1 LIVSGR
7 YPFVFRLGIE
17 LVKLLQS
24 RRYIESS
31 NPLFANNVQNQNRV
45 NTALG
50 ATSKRH
56 SGEVG
61 QEEMACTHKEVEY
74 IQ

>member
-1 LIVSGR
+1 MKLD
-7 YPFVFRLGIE
+7 PFVFRLGIE

-50 ATSKRH
+50 ATGVADTEFQNAIRERLAK
-56 SGEVG
+56 
-61 QEEMACTHKEVEY
+61 K
-74 IQ
+74 